1 MPADPEPWHPVVKLT
16 TVRHWEQFSET
27 TWTSDSCCLGMR
39 HIMGC
44 REGQLG
50 LHRIYCRMFRGRIK
64 GKKKKKEGFRSFGRE
79 NWGKQRHKEIKG
91 LICI

>member
-1 MPADPEPWHPVVKLT
+1 
-16 TVRHWEQFSET
+16 
-27 TWTSDSCCLGMR
+27 
-39 HIMGC
+39 MGC

>member
-1 MPADPEPWHPVVKLT
+1 
-16 TVRHWEQFSET
+16 
-27 TWTSDSCCLGMR
+27 
-39 HIMGC
+39 MGC

-64 GKKKKKEGFRSFGRE
+64 GEKKKKRRDLGHLGRE